1 MMKEDL
7 DAMMVLLADVRDEV
21 TEAAKAFQ
29 QAGTQETPLTRHLEE
44 LTVLLKRAPVPA
56 KRTLVGWIA
65 GLIVA
70 FCCGLAAGW
79 YASSHRHHDVQAQA
93 TLMGRIDVLLQ
104 ERYHALPGSM
114 RDEVNRLYTRMG
126 FQGPG
131 ERQSV
136 SSAPLGAAQGK
147 TPSVRREQ

>member
-1 MMKEDL
+1 MSDSDVTREDL

-21 TEAAKAFQ
+21 AEAAKAFQ
-29 QAGTQETPLTRHLEE
+29 QAGTQETRLTRHLEAM
-44 LTVLLKRAPVPA
+44 TVLLQRAPIPA

-79 YASSHRHHDVQAQA
+79 YASDHRDQDVQAQA

-104 ERYHALPGSM
+104 ERYHALPGAI
-114 RDEVNRLYTRMG
+114 RVEVNRLYARMG

-131 ERQSV
+131 ER
-136 SSAPLGAAQGK
+136 K
-147 TPSVRREQ
+147 